1 MTPKLPIFFIV
12 MTVVIDAMGI
22 GLIIPVMPQL
32 LLEVLPTA
40 TLGQAAIWGGIM
52 AMLFSLMQFLFG
64 PMLGS
69 LSDQYGRKPLLLVT
83 LVIMA
88 LGYLIMALA
97 GGIWLLLFGRII
109 GGISSATQSTAAAY
123 IADISKPDEKA
134 GNFGLISAGFGIGFV
149 LGPLLG
155 GALVEFGTR
164 APFYA
169 AGLLA
174 LANALFGAVVLRE
187 SLTAS
192 TRQAFEW
199 RRANPLSAFRYIGQ
213 FKDLTALLWVSFCFY
228 ISVAVYPAIWVYY
241 TTERFDWSPGLI
253 GVSLAVYG
261 GSTVLVQTVLIRLA
275 NRYLGDNKTVKL
287 GLIIQIPTLAM
298 IALVG
303 DGTLLL
309 ALTPL
314 AALGSIGTPALQA
327 IMSRAVGTESQGAL
341 QGVLASLN
349 AFATMIAL
357 LAMTQI
363 FAHFSSGD
371 ALVYLPGAP
380 FLVSALLMALGL
392 GLFWRLQ
399 LSAKA

>member
-1 MTPKLPIFFIV
+1 

-164 APFYA
+164 APF
-169 AGLLA
+169 LRLDFWHWPTPCLA
-174 LANALFGAVVLRE
+174 
-187 SLTAS
+187 
-192 TRQAFEW
+192 QW
-199 RRANPLSAFRYIGQ
+199 
-213 FKDLTALLWVSFCFY
+213 FC
-228 ISVAVYPAIWVYY
+228 
-241 TTERFDWSPGLI
+241 
-253 GVSLAVYG
+253 
-261 GSTVLVQTVLIRLA
+261 
-275 NRYLGDNKTVKL
+275 
-287 GLIIQIPTLAM
+287 
-298 IALVG
+298 
-303 DGTLLL
+303 
-309 ALTPL
+309 
-314 AALGSIGTPALQA
+314 
-327 IMSRAVGTESQGAL
+327 
-341 QGVLASLN
+341 
-349 AFATMIAL
+349 
-357 LAMTQI
+357 
-363 FAHFSSGD
+363 
-371 ALVYLPGAP
+371 
-380 FLVSALLMALGL
+380 
-392 GLFWRLQ
+392 
-399 LSAKA
+399 AKA